1 MKTARR
7 VFLILTIVCG
17 ILAAE
22 LDITAICMQ
31 TLVAGENLLT
41 MDSHWGYLL
50 AVSYRWVTLAAIIL
64 TIAAAGLLTAYIL
77 IRKRQKKAPGT
88 QTNHLS

>member
-17 ILAAE
+17 VIAVILDVAAV
-22 LDITAICMQ
+22 CMQ
-31 TLVAGENLLT
+31 ALAAGENLLT

-50 AVSYRWVTLAAIIL
+50 AVSYRWVTLAAVIL
-64 TIAAAGLLTAYIL
+64 TAAAAILITAYIL
-77 IRKRQKKAPGT
+77 SRKKQRKAAEAAAGG
-88 QTNHLS
+88 Q

>member
-17 ILAAE
+17 VIAVILDVAAV
-22 LDITAICMQ
+22 CMQ
-31 TLVAGENLLT
+31 ALAAGENLLT

-50 AVSYRWVTLAAIIL
+50 AVSYRWVTLAAGVL
-64 TIAAAGLLTAYIL
+64 TGLIGAG
-77 IRKRQKKAPGT
+77 GGF
-88 QTNHLS
+88 